1 MHKNVRFLD
10 FLKSLKF
17 RFIILITAVIVI
29 PGVLLCSLQFMMAE
43 LWL

>member
-29 PGVLLCSLQFMMAE
+29 PGVLHRCYQNNKSKF
-43 LWL
+43 